1 MHLHRNPSALLLVLA
16 ALLTTGLAAHAQQDG
31 DVTVI
36 IKAKSKPATLPTL
49 LVMCDL
55 VCNWKL
61 DGEVKGHIYAGGSV
75 KVKVEPGQ
83 HMVEATTED
92 GVDWVKQ
99 PSTVKPTGQTMVNIE
114 LQSRKHRTRLRRR
127 LRGKLRPRQRLSN
140 CSKRPRRQHGTRRP
154 ARRYLASGQ
163 TLQRA

>member
-1 MHLHRNPSALLLVLA
+1 MRRRLSLPVLPPSTGCQTWAARETLPVIRKAETMHSHRNPSVLFLVA
-16 ALLTTGLAAHAQQDG
+16 TALLTTGLAARAQQDG

-61 DGEVKGHIYAGGSV
+61 DGEVKGHIDAGGSV

-83 HMVEATTED
+83 HM
-92 GVDWVKQ
+92 W
-99 PSTVKPTGQTMVNIE
+99 
-114 LQSRKHRTRLRRR
+114 
-127 LRGKLRPRQRLSN
+127 RPP
-140 CSKRPRRQHGTRRP
+140 PRMG
-154 ARRYLASGQ
+154 LIG
-163 TLQRA
+163 